1 MMSDLRK
8 KVAVIFLNY
17 NSEEDL
23 FVSVEQV
30 QQQKNMDLVTI
41 IVDNASNS
49 NTLKKIQNWSKKFTP
64 STFSGSVSEVYGL
77 MSKCKIN
84 QHDFSTFFIYNQ
96 ENSGYSSGNNVG
108 IKIANY
114 LNVDAVLIA
123 NPDMRFD
130 DVNYISR
137 LADVLFSNEKYYLA
151 ASKIVGLDGKDQN
164 PLREPEFMEELLWPR
179 QLFPSLFKIKPYVLP
194 YETNKVITV
203 PKVVGCCL
211 LLRMDFLREINY
223 FDETTFLYSEE
234 SILSSQVKDK
244 QGQIAFLP
252 YIEAIHAHNE
262 NTKGNSSKRMLLF
275 IESRKY
281 YLKNYSGYTSAQLLL
296 LSISY
301 AALKIAYKLKYRVRK
316 WK

>member
-1 MMSDLRK
+1 MTNK
-8 KVAVIFLNY
+8 YYIAVVLLNY
-17 NSEEDL
+17 NSEKDL
-23 FVSVEQV
+23 FVSAEQLE
-30 QQQKNMDLVTI
+30 QQKNVGLVKI
-41 IVDNASNS
+41 IVDNASCA
-49 NTLKKIQNWSKKFTP
+49 KKVNKIKKWSKKFTS

-96 ENSGYSSGNNVG
+96 ENSGYSSGNNIG
-108 IKIANY
+108 IKIADY

-123 NPDMRFD
+123 NPDMRFN

>member
-1 MMSDLRK
+1 MTNK
-8 KVAVIFLNY
+8 YYIAVVLLNY
-17 NSEEDL
+17 NSEKDL
-23 FVSVEQV
+23 FVSAEQLE
-30 QQQKNMDLVTI
+30 QQKNVGLVKI
-41 IVDNASNS
+41 IVDNASCA
-49 NTLKKIQNWSKKFTP
+49 KKVNKIKKWSKKFTS

-96 ENSGYSSGNNVG
+96 ENSGYSSGNNIG
-108 IKIANY
+108 IKIADY

-123 NPDMRFD
+123 NPDMRFN

-151 ASKIVGLDGKDQN
+151 ASKIIGLDGKGQN

-179 QLFPSLFKIKPYVLP
+179 QLLPSLFKIRPYVLP
-194 YETNKVITV
+194 YETNKVMTV

-211 LLRMDFLREINY
+211 LLRMNFLREIDY
-223 FDETTFLYSEE
+223 FDEATFLYSEE
-234 SILSSQVKDK
+234 AILSSQVKDK
-244 QGQIAFLP
+244 QGKIAFLP
-252 YIEAIHAHNE
+252 YIEAIHAHKE
-262 NTKGNSSKRMLLF
+262 SAKGNSSKRMLLF
-275 IESRKY
+275 IESRKH
-281 YLKNYSGYTSAQLLL
+281 YLKNYSKYTSVQLLL

-301 AALKIAYKLKYRVRK
+301 TALKIAHKLKYRVRK